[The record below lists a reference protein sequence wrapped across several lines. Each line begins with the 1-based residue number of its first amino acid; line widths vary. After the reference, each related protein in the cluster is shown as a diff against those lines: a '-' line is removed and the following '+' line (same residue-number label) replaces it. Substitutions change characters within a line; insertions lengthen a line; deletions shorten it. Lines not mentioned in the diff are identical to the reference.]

1 MQFRIILSL
10 LFLVSFLPET
20 FPAQRDSPADRIFS
34 LIYNQQFTEAE
45 KLLEASRR
53 EIDPFYF
60 SVLKLDLYWW
70 KYSLLHSNADAEKL
84 NVLLEQ
90 LAELPEKT
98 TTGKIRKLIRLSY
111 KMRYELKRK
120 NYVSAFFVR
129 SDIKKQVELLKS
141 GKIALSV
148 DEQKLFELYVILFQ
162 YSESANPFS
171 ISKKTENRTDLIM
184 KLKRHCSDEDLIV
197 ATLAHYFL
205 GRIYTKIEKQP
216 EKGRVHFQVLARRF
230 PQNRL
235 FDDLAKGLV
244 VDF

>member
-20 FPAQRDSPADRIFS
+20 FPAQRDSPADHIFS

-98 TTGKIRKLIRLSY
+98 TTGKISKLIRLSY

>member
-184 KLKRHCSDEDLIV
+184 KL
-197 ATLAHYFL
+197 
-205 GRIYTKIEKQP
+205 
-216 EKGRVHFQVLARRF
+216 
-230 PQNRL
+230 
-235 FDDLAKGLV
+235 
-244 VDF
+244 